1 MAPSTQSS
9 RPLIL
14 YAEDTD
20 AQRYAVS
27 HVLRRAG
34 FEVLEA
40 STGRQ
45 ALELMERRPDLV
57 VLDVKLPDI
66 SGYEVCHRIKSS
78 EASARVPVLHLSAAL
93 VTTQARVAGL
103 EGGAD
108 AYLVQ
113 PVNPEELIATI
124 GALLRVHRA
133 EEELWVSKQQY
144 RAFFEANPLA
154 CLVFDAADLR
164 IQAVNAA
171 AVLQYGHTREE
182 FMRMTLPEVA
192 VEAERE
198 TFTAFL
204 RSDSASSPPSHAW
217 KHSVKAGAAF
227 TAETILAHLQLNDR
241 DLRLLIVQDITE
253 QIARQATEQREQL
266 QKLLLERVLLAQE
279 EERRHLARELH
290 DHAGQL
296 MTSLLVGLR
305 TLSDARKLADAKHQA
320 QQLREI
326 ASSAIGELGRLAR
339 GLHSTVIDDLGLQEG
354 IQRHAEEFS
363 AMHQIPVSVDFD
375 NTPLSILKKDEQ
387 ISIYR
392 IVQEAL
398 TNVARHSQ
406 ATRVNIQVKRS
417 GADLTIIIADN
428 GCGLMPS
435 RNRLPWQH
443 LGIEGMRQ
451 RAAMLGGSLELVSE
465 PQQGLSVQARMP
477 FPHSPTDTAE

>member
-1 MAPSTQSS
+1 M
-9 RPLIL
+9 
-14 YAEDTD
+14 
-20 AQRYAVS
+20 
-27 HVLRRAG
+27 LRRGG

-40 STGRQ
+40 STGRE
-45 ALELMERRPDLV
+45 ALQLMDRRPDLV

-66 SGYEVCHRIKSS
+66 SGYEVCRQIKST
-78 EASARVPVLHLSAAL
+78 EATARVPVLHLSAAL
-93 VTTQARVAGL
+93 VTIEARVTGL

-108 AYLVQ
+108 GYLVQ
-113 PVNPEELIATI
+113 PVDPEELIATI
-124 GALLRVHRA
+124 GALLRIHRA

-154 CLVFDAADLR
+154 CLVFDATDLR

-171 AVLQYGHTREE
+171 AVEQYGHSREE

-204 RSDSASSPPSHAW
+204 RSGNSPLPPSRTW
-217 KHSVKAGAAF
+217 KHVVKAGAAF
-227 TAETILAHLQLNDR
+227 TAETILAHLQVNDR
-241 DLRLLIVQDITE
+241 DLRLLIVQDITQ
-253 QIARQATEQREQL
+253 QIERQATEQREQL

-290 DHAGQL
+290 DQAGQL

-305 TLSDARKLADAKHQA
+305 TLSDARKLADAKHHA

-375 NTPLSILKKDEQ
+375 DTPLSILKKDEQ

-406 ATRVNIQVKRS
+406 ATRVNIDVRRS
-417 GADLTIIIADN
+417 RRDLTIIIADN
-428 GCGLMPS
+428 GCGLLPS
-435 RNRLPWQH
+435 RNHVPWQH

-465 PQQGLSVQARMP
+465 PQQGLSVQVRIP
-477 FPHSPTDTAE
+477 SPHSSSRAAE